1 MTITMKK
8 PKCWFSNT
16 TRNNTLIA
24 LLVLLAGCAGTR
36 STTVQDTDS
45 AEKLENKVLFSVAGE
60 PVKVNEFLY
69 VYQKNNT
76 NAETLGGEALAEDVK
91 AYLDLYVNFKLKVQ
105 AAREEGI
112 QHEEA
117 FKKEFRGYRKQLAK
131 PYLLETKIKQQL
143 IEETY
148 ARMQQEVSGAHI
160 LIEVPEDAAPAD
172 TLKAYQKLDSIR
184 QLALSGEPF
193 EQLARNYS
201 EGPSSKNGGNLGYF
215 TAMQMVGPFEEAAF
229 STPVDSVTRPFR
241 TRFGYHILKV
251 YDKRPA
257 RGKIKLSH
265 IMIRKNRGEQEAL
278 ALAKDLYSQLQNGAE
293 WDSLASQYSED
304 PGTKDKGGTLPYLA
318 SNNLP
323 GSFGEQ
329 AYALENPGDISEPAE
344 SPVGWHLLKLEGKK
358 GVAPLEEVKNKI
370 ERYVSQGARFSKVE
384 QQVIGNLK
392 QELGY
397 EPNEDT
403 YEKVMNNQVADSA
416 EVLFTLG
423 NRSYSVKDF
432 AKFAGKAK
440 LTEDQYNEFVTAS
453 VYDIQE
459 DNLANANEDYR
470 LLLQEYEEGMLL
482 FEIMEDQ
489 VWSKA
494 VKDSAGLKA
503 YFEANRDDYGTGGSA
518 SMTVFKAPDATILNQ
533 LNTTLEE
540 YTLPLSEENI
550 VSLEDQFN
558 SPEGNQLEIIQ
569 DTYTRQ
575 SLGQLLPD
583 LNGVAFEPGMQQV
596 KNETASYMIFVHELL
611 ENKGNQLEDIRGLVV
626 SDYQKKLEAEWIA
639 QLKTKYSVT
648 INESILEQVIEQID

>member
-1 MTITMKK
+1 MKK
-8 PKCWFSNT
+8 PKHWFKNT
-16 TRNNTLIA
+16 IVNNTLIA
-24 LLVLLAGCAGTR
+24 LLVLMAGCAGTR
-36 STTVQDTDS
+36 SASVQDTDS
-45 AEKLENKVLFSVAGE
+45 KDKLENKVLFSVAGE
-60 PVKVNEFLY
+60 PVNVNEFLY
-69 VYQKNNT
+69 VYQKNNN
-76 NAETLGGEALAEDVK
+76 NAETLGSEALAEDVK
-91 AYLDLYVNFKLKVQ
+91 EYLDLYVNFKLKVQ
-105 AAREEGI
+105 AAKEEGI
-112 QHEEA
+112 QNNEA
-117 FKKEFRGYRKQLAK
+117 FKKEFQGYRKQLAK
-131 PYLLETKIKQQL
+131 PYLLENKIKQQL

-148 ARMQQEVSGAHI
+148 ARMQQEINGAHI

-172 TLKAYQKLDSIR
+172 TMEAYQKLDSIR

-193 EQLARNYS
+193 EQLAREYS

-215 TAMQMVGPFEEAAF
+215 TTMQMVGPFEEAAF

-257 RGKIKLSH
+257 RGEIKVSH
-265 IMIRKNRGEQEAL
+265 IMIRKNRGNEEAL

-293 WDSLASQYSED
+293 WDSLASQFSED

-323 GSFGEQ
+323 GSFGDK
-329 AYALENPGDISEPAE
+329 AYSLENPGDISMPAE

-358 GVAPLEEVKNKI
+358 GVAPLEEVKSKI
-370 ERYVSQGARFSKVE
+370 ERYVSQGERFSRVE
-384 QQVIGNLK
+384 QQVISNLK

-397 EPNEDT
+397 DPNGDT
-403 YEKVMNNQVADSA
+403 YENIMNSRVADSA
-416 EVLFTLG
+416 AVLFSLG

-432 AKFAGKAK
+432 TKFAGKAK

-453 VYDIQE
+453 VYEIQE
-459 DNLANANEDYR
+459 ENLANSNEDYR
-470 LLLQEYEEGMLL
+470 LLLREYEEGMLL

-494 VKDSAGLKA
+494 VKDSTGLQA
-503 YFEANRDDYGTGGSA
+503 YFEANRESYGTGGSA
-518 SMTVFKAPDATILNQ
+518 SMTIFKAPDAGILNE
-533 LNTTLEE
+533 LNTVLEE
-540 YTLPLSEENI
+540 YKMPLSEENI

-558 SPEGNQLEIIQ
+558 SPEGEQLEIIQ
-569 DTYTRQ
+569 DSYTRQ

-583 LNGVAFEPGMQQV
+583 LNGIAFEPGMQQV
-596 KNETASYMIFVHELL
+596 NNETASYTIFVHELL

-626 SDYQKKLEAEWIA
+626 SDYQKELEKEWIA

-648 INESILEQVIEQID
+648 INESILEQVIEQIN